1 MAEAS
6 AARFNRFSRGRIVG
20 QAEAGVPRDRIRSN
34 VLKKDGTPASL
45 RAIDAVLAK
54 ARADPT
60 WEGLD
65 SSAGGRPRELCA
77 DEVQGLKDLI
87 HAEVGLARVTIPYCR
102 KRLPYLRRVSA
113 ETVRRTLRRL
123 GLAWRLRR
131 NKAAVCKKYKPAR
144 LSYSRWVSRQPR
156 RDLVRWAYVDGTSF
170 YLARTPEEH
179 ADKQRQALGKHVWR
193 LSTGQDSLED
203 KNVGASS
210 YAKAQGQAIKIWGF
224 FCDGRLE
231 YHVLPKAVTKKGKL
245 TTQHM
250 NGTRYRHLVR
260 TKCAAWR
267 RKCWPRGRVF
277 IVKDY
282 ERFLRDPAT
291 VEAEVDAGCDPIE
304 HYPKCSPDLNAI
316 EGWWRKL
323 KLYLEEREPAERE
336 TREEFLKR
344 LRRAVDFLNARCR
357 AEGRALC
364 RNQCERAADCKRL
377 KGARTRW

>member
-6 AARFNRFSRGRIVG
+6 AARFHRFSRGRIVG
-20 QAEAGVPRDRIRSN
+20 QAEAGVPRDRIRRS

-102 KRLPYLRRVSA
+102 KRLPFLRRVSA
-113 ETVRRTLRRL
+113 ETVRRTLKRL

-131 NKAAVCKKYKPAR
+131 SKAAVSRKYKPAR
-144 LSYSRWVSRQPR
+144 LSYCRWVARQPR
-156 RDLVRWAYVDGTSF
+156 CDLIRWAYVDGTSF

-179 ADKQRQALGKHVWR
+179 ADKQRAALGKHVWR
-193 LSTGQDSLED
+193 LATGQDSLED

-210 YAKAQGQAIKIWGF
+210 YAKAQGQAIKIWGC

-250 NGTRYRHLVR
+250 HGTRYRHLVR
-260 TKCAAWR
+260 TKCAVWR
-267 RKCWPRGRVF
+267 RKCWPRGRFF

-282 ERFLRDPAT
+282 ERFLRHPAT
-291 VEAEVDAGCDPIE
+291 VEAESA
-304 HYPKCSPDLNAI
+304 
-316 EGWWRKL
+316 
-323 KLYLEEREPAERE
+323 
-336 TREEFLKR
+336 
-344 LRRAVDFLNARCR
+344 
-357 AEGRALC
+357 
-364 RNQCERAADCKRL
+364 RAAIPSRCFPSAL
-377 KGARTRW
+377 RTSTPSRGGGGS